1 MRRSALWFSGL
12 VVAVV
17 VASAAPALFRAAQ
30 HGFEAREGRRPAS
43 SLGGVRPRPV
53 VRLDAMSELI
63 AANGS
68 KPLRVPVSL
77 RLVGELDAPGTEAAS
92 VTVIVGEQQ
101 FPAVMNGAAFE
112 ADLPGVNPDS
122 MVRLEAVRGT
132 SRYRALLGSALLL
145 KRQAGSDRRL
155 DLAESPS
162 LRISPMS
169 TAIHF
174 FLRDEL
180 GGRLPAND
188 DETDAA
194 IQALVPEDLTVAANA
209 IRALGAGEVALP
221 AGRESTDALIANRN
235 AYRGFLNANA
245 GIRSGA
251 QLALQQGRYGAFS
264 AGDLGRDW
272 MLSTRMNRSGVSFVQ
287 PVIQLMMRRPG
298 GYAVH
303 TNESRDNPQF
313 DASVTAEGD
322 LSTLPQG
329 TPYADGLI
337 YTNQFDPGT
346 MGPYVH
352 RSTILRETYRR
363 VFVGRAREIWLRVR
377 EQHKWFPQYPNEP
390 GTDETTASLWVA
402 SDFGAV
408 RKPVV
413 DAQVLGRR
421 ALPHFCMKPS
431 GVNGEP
437 ARSAMCE
444 MALYTMGANGTGV
457 ADYMGNKVDGAMAP
471 IGATGGVAVQWRIA
485 DDGTLRMSRDNVE
498 ATFWRLGISEG
509 PADAMVYLVTSNIGG
524 QTQTLAGHTIA
535 MDGNLPVFMAATDPV
550 GLWNYSTLIYRNVY
564 AYHADSAA
572 ATDTM
577 DRSAD
582 GTQVQT
588 TSLWVDYPL
597 TSPADSINRFR
608 SGWQLLGGA
617 LYDTR
622 YYADV
627 PTGITLTR
635 YFSSCQQARERG
647 ASYCAAFRVR
657 YFRPLSRVG
666 NRWYGLEE
674 VYSRSPATGDVPP
687 FNFERVTRVT
697 YYEKQTP

>member
-1 MRRSALWFSGL
+1 
-12 VVAVV
+12 
-17 VASAAPALFRAAQ
+17 
-30 HGFEAREGRRPAS
+30 
-43 SLGGVRPRPV
+43 
-53 VRLDAMSELI
+53 MSELI

-68 KPLRVPVSL
+68 KPLLVPVTL
-77 RLVGELDAPGTEAAS
+77 RLVGELDAPGTEVAS
-92 VTVIVGEQQ
+92 VTLVVDGRQ
-101 FPAVMNGAAFE
+101 FPATTDGAVFQ
-112 ADLPGVNPDS
+112 ADLTGANPRS
-122 MVRLEAVRGT
+122 MVSIEAVRGAT
-132 SRYRALLGSALLL
+132 RYRALLGSAQLL

-155 DLAESPS
+155 DLAENPS

-188 DETDAA
+188 DETDAV
-194 IQALVPEDLTVAANA
+194 IQALLPDDLTVTANA
-209 IRALGAGEVALP
+209 IRALGAGEATLP
-221 AGRESTDALIANRN
+221 AAYESSDALIANRN
-235 AYRGFLNANA
+235 AYRSFLKAHA

-251 QLALQQGRYGAFS
+251 QLALRQGRYGAFS
-264 AGDLGRDW
+264 APDLGRDW
-272 MLSTRMNRSGVSFVQ
+272 MLTSRMNRSGVSFV
-287 PVIQLMMRRPG
+287 PPWIQLMMRRPG
-298 GYAVH
+298 GYSVH
-303 TNESRDNPQF
+303 AGESRDNPQF

-322 LSTLPQG
+322 LSTVPLG
-329 TPYADGLI
+329 TPYSDGLI
-337 YTNQFDPGT
+337 YTNQFDPVSN
-346 MGPYVH
+346 GPYVQ
-352 RSTILRETYRR
+352 RATILRETYRR
-363 VFVGRAREIWLRVR
+363 VFTGRSREIWLRVR
-377 EQHKWFPQYPNEP
+377 EQRKWFPQYPNEP
-390 GTDETTASLWVA
+390 GTDEAVASLWVA
-402 SDFGAV
+402 TDFGAV

-413 DAQVLGRR
+413 DAHVLGRR

-437 ARSAMCE
+437 ARPAMCE

-457 ADYMGNKVDGAMAP
+457 ADYMGNKVDGTMAP
-471 IGATGGVAVQWRIA
+471 IGATGGVAVQWRLA
-485 DDGTLRMSRDNVE
+485 DDGSFRMSRENLE
-498 ATFWRLGISEG
+498 ATFWRLGVSEG
-509 PADAMVYLVTSNIGG
+509 PADAMVYVVTSNVGG
-524 QTQTLAGHTIA
+524 QTQTLAGHVIA
-535 MDGNLPVFMAATDPV
+535 MDGNLPVFMGATDPV
-550 GLWNYSTLIYRNVY
+550 GIWTYSTLVYRNAY
-564 AYHADSAA
+564 AYDDNLPGVTDS
-572 ATDTM
+572 M

-588 TSLWVDYPL
+588 TSFWVDYPL
-597 TSPADSINRFR
+597 DGPPDMVNRYR

-627 PTGITLTR
+627 PTGITGTR

-674 VYSRSPATGDVPP
+674 VYSRFPATGDVPP